1 MYDILLFD
9 LDGTLTDS
17 AKGIINS
24 VSYALNKYGLELKDK
39 SLLNQFIGPPLL
51 SGFEKFCGITKEE
64 AKKLV
69 GLYREYYKEKGIF
82 ENEVYDG
89 IPELLKALSKKK
101 KRLIVATSKP
111 EPFAV
116 KILEHFGLAHYF
128 EYIAG
133 ANFDETRTHKNEV
146 IKYAL
151 ESCGITDTS
160 RTVMI
165 GDREYDVLGA
175 KEFNIDS
182 IGVLYG
188 YGSLEELTNAGANFI
203 ANTPADIFNIIC
215 K

>member
-17 AKGIINS
+17 ASGIINS
-24 VSYALNKYGLELKDK
+24 ISYALDKYGLEIKDK
-39 SLLNQFIGPPLL
+39 NLLNQFIGPPLL
-51 SGFEKFCGITKEE
+51 SGFERFCGVSKEE
-64 AKKLV
+64 SKKLV
-69 GLYREYYKEKGIF
+69 DLYREYYKEKGIF

-89 IPELLKALSKKK
+89 IPKLLEALSKKG

-111 EPFAV
+111 EAFAI
-116 KILEHFGLAHYF
+116 KILEHFDLDHYF

-151 ESCGITDTS
+151 DSCGITDTS
-160 RTVMI
+160 RTIMI

-175 KEFNIDS
+175 KEFHMDS
-182 IGVLYG
+182 LGVLYG
-188 YGSLEELTNAGANFI
+188 YGSLEELKDTGATFI
-203 ANTPADIFNIIC
+203 AQTPADIFNIVC